1 VNREE
6 KTMAYYEVTVL
17 TRPELSATQVTT
29 LQQEIADIVT
39 AQGGTIAKQE
49 YWGLRPLAYP
59 IGKARRAHYLY
70 FDIDVAPVGQHELR
84 RLLGLHENIIR
95 SLIVSVHALQ
105 AGPSAVLLA
114 KQREESKAA
123 EAEGLEGL
131 DSSDQGYRPR
141 RVADADID
149 VLEA

>member
-59 IGKARRAHYLY
+59 SGKARRAHYL
-70 FDIDVAPVGQHELR
+70 
-84 RLLGLHENIIR
+84 
-95 SLIVSVHALQ
+95 
-105 AGPSAVLLA
+105 
-114 KQREESKAA
+114 
-123 EAEGLEGL
+123 
-131 DSSDQGYRPR
+131 
-141 RVADADID
+141 
-149 VLEA
+149 